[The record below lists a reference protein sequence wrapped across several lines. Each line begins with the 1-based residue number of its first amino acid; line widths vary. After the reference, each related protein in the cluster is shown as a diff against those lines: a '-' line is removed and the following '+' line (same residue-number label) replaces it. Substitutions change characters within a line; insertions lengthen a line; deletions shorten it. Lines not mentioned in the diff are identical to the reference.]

1 MFQKRH
7 FEVIARV
14 LGEMEAKR
22 DLIEE
27 FIQTFKNDNWKFDE
41 HKFWKA
47 IYKAAD
53 REFLL
58 EDW

>member
-1 MFQKRH
+1 MFQRRH
-7 FEVIARV
+7 YIVVAKI
-14 LGEMEAKR
+14 LGEMEAEQ
-22 DLIEE
+22 DLIEA
-27 FIQTFKNDNWKFDE
+27 FIKTFEGDNWKFDPD
-41 HKFWKA
+41 KFWKA